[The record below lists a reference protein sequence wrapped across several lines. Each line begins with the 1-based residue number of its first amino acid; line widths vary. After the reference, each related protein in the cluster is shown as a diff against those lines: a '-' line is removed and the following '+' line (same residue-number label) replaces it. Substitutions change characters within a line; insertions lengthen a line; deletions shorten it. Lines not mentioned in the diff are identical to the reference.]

1 MKGKSG
7 ELNGFLDRGAT
18 FRGEL
23 EFEDTMRI
31 DGKFNGKI
39 HSKNEL
45 IVGESA
51 HIEGDIHVGRI
62 AISGTVIG
70 KIVADTRV
78 EIHRNGK
85 VYSDVDTP
93 ALIIEEG
100 AIFQGNCVMGDKK
113 ARQRHEHR
121 RESVAWSPVAA
132 AAAFVCCVRCEET
145 YAEAAAAATALQ
157 GHNHPRILATSTIAS
172 GIVNS
177 SSMPRTS
184 SQRRSHAAA
193 IRSFAFDCVKFSSQ
207 MSPTYLRPSRSGRPN
222 VRQTSGRCSYIM
234 QRRPG
239 RRGSGTAS
247 TCVRSK
253 NASFSS
259 GEHSR
264 RFGCALDSTISS
276 ARRMIFLRREGW
288 SCCQSFGD
296 HRHVARAD
304 LEKTVAAERAAGAA
318 LQVLRLGPHHRRK
331 VLVGAL
337 ENAAVV
343 VICHRVLRNA
353 EG

>member
-1 MKGKSG
+1 MKGTSG

-62 AISGTVIG
+62 AISGTVVG

-113 ARQRHEHR
+113 GAGN
-121 RESVAWSPVAA
+121 VTNIAA
-132 AAAFVCCVRCEET
+132 KA
-145 YAEAAAAATALQ
+145 
-157 GHNHPRILATSTIAS
+157 
-172 GIVNS
+172 
-177 SSMPRTS
+177 
-184 SQRRSHAAA
+184 
-193 IRSFAFDCVKFSSQ
+193 
-207 MSPTYLRPSRSGRPN
+207 
-222 VRQTSGRCSYIM
+222 
-234 QRRPG
+234 
-239 RRGSGTAS
+239 
-247 TCVRSK
+247 
-253 NASFSS
+253 
-259 GEHSR
+259 
-264 RFGCALDSTISS
+264 
-276 ARRMIFLRREGW
+276 
-288 SCCQSFGD
+288 
-296 HRHVARAD
+296 
-304 LEKTVAAERAAGAA
+304 
-318 LQVLRLGPHHRRK
+318 
-331 VLVGAL
+331 
-337 ENAAVV
+337 
-343 VICHRVLRNA
+343 
-353 EG
+353 